1 MRNKLEK
8 LILTSDQLKSA
19 TDGLE
24 KSMQNLDDVLA
35 SDFKRLKQRISEC
48 QSNQGL
54 QTTMQ

>member
-24 KSMQNLDDVLA
+24 KSMQNLDDVPA
-35 SDFKRLKQRISEC
+35 SDFKREKQRISEF

>member
-35 SDFKRLKQRISEC
+35 SDFKRLKQRISEF